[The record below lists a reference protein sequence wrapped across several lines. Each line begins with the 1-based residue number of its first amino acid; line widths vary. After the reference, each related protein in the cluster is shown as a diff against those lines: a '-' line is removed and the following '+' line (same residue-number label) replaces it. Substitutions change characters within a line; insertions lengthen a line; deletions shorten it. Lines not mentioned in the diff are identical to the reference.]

1 MKEWLDKYLGQKFRD
16 SVLRKEGITLP
27 VDRRF
32 NCKTREIS
40 IEKSADDYV
49 VYFCLPFDNDLV
61 SALELNNR
69 AVPYDG
75 IYFRNDKVKCKEI
88 IEVTYQEI
96 SELVNQLTGEEKE
109 QFIRWASEESRKA
122 YEEEKRK
129 ELESTLARLPDL
141 KINSL
146 TRDAT
151 RKEYLHLLY
160 TFRYDATE
168 KRFCW
173 DAFNH
178 DYTADDFPG
187 KPDYVTNNRA
197 FYVLGKDK
205 YFVVSKNNYDTFWAS
220 QGNGFESCFSL
231 TSSHGYIRGVPFW
244 IAHKGFFMCYMTD
257 GDITKWSAIPGH
269 KCKLPKMTARAWG
282 YLRPNGTL
290 CLGKTYDKS
299 GDRGLFW
306 KDKDIARVF
315 GSVKP
320 DGFQVETDYQMSR
333 YAVYYDNL
341 SCGMR
346 VDMSGEGGR
355 GSSELCGQTF
365 YNRLQKLKFNEDI
378 KYWDAVADHD
388 GFLVEKIVLPYS
400 GLEKNPLNE
409 VIESM
414 LSAPASVGV
423 QVECTFDGC
432 SKILTFYGER
442 VGEPKN
448 FSVKINASGIYIKEG
463 DGDERLIA
471 PVQH

>member
-16 SVLRKEGITLP
+16 SVLRKEGINLP

-32 NCKTREIS
+32 NCKTREIG
-40 IEKSADDYV
+40 IEKSVDDYV

-61 SALELNNR
+61 SALEVNSR

-75 IYFRNDKVKCKEI
+75 IYFRTDKVKCKEI
-88 IEVTYQEI
+88 IEVTYKEI
-96 SELVNQLTGEEKE
+96 SELINQLTGEEKE

-129 ELESTLARLPDL
+129 ELESTLAKLPDL

-160 TFRYDATE
+160 TFRYDAVTR
-168 KRFCW
+168 KFCW

-187 KPDYVTNNRA
+187 KPDYVANNRA
-197 FYVLGKDK
+197 FYILGKDK

-231 TSSHGYIRGVPFW
+231 TSGHGYIRGVPFW
-244 IAHKGFFMCYMTD
+244 IAHRGFFMCYMTD

-269 KCKLPKMTARAWG
+269 KCKLPKMTGRAWG

-299 GDRGLFW
+299 GDRGKFW

-320 DGFQVETDYQMSR
+320 DGFKVETDYTMSR

-346 VDMSGEGGR
+346 VEMSGEAGH
-355 GSSELCGQTF
+355 GSSELMGQTF

-378 KYWDAVADHD
+378 QYWDAVSDTN
-388 GFLVEKIVLPYS
+388 GFLVKKIVLPYS

-414 LSAPASVGV
+414 LSAPSSVCV
-423 QVECTFDGC
+423 QIECSFDGR
-432 SKILTFYGER
+432 SNNFVFYGER
-442 VGEPKN
+442 TGEVKN
-448 FSVKINASGIYIKEG
+448 FSVKVNANGIYIKEG
-463 DGDERLIA
+463 NGDERLIA

>member
-16 SVLRKEGITLP
+16 SVLRKEGVTLP

-40 IEKSADDYV
+40 IERSVDDYV

-61 SALELNNR
+61 NALEVNSR

-75 IYFRNDKVKCKEI
+75 IYFRTDKVKCREI
-88 IEVTYQEI
+88 IEITYQEI
-96 SELVNQLTGEEKE
+96 SELINQLTGEEKG

-129 ELESTLARLPDL
+129 ELEATLAKLPDL

-160 TFRYDATE
+160 TFRYDSVDR
-168 KRFCW
+168 KFCW

-187 KPDYVTNNRA
+187 KPDYVANNRA

-231 TSSHGYIRGVPFW
+231 TSGHGYIRGVPFW
-244 IAHKGFFMCYMTD
+244 IAHKGFFMCYITD

-290 CLGKTYDKS
+290 CLGKTYDKI
-299 GDRGLFW
+299 GDRGRFW

-315 GSVKP
+315 GSVRPNVFK
-320 DGFQVETDYQMSR
+320 VETDYRISK
-333 YAVYYDNL
+333 YSVYYDNL
-341 SCGMR
+341 NS
-346 VDMSGEGGR
+346 DMMVSTSGEGGR
-355 GSSELCGQTF
+355 GSADLSGKTF
-365 YNRLQKLKFNEDI
+365 YNRLQNLKFNEDI
-378 KYWDAVADHD
+378 QYWDAVADHD

-414 LSAPASVGV
+414 LSAPASVSV
-423 QVECTFDGC
+423 QIECSFNER
-432 SKILTFYGER
+432 SNSFVFYGER
-442 VGEPKN
+442 VGEVKN
-448 FSVKINASGIYIKEG
+448 FYVRINSFGIYIKEG
-463 DGDERLIA
+463 NGDERLIA